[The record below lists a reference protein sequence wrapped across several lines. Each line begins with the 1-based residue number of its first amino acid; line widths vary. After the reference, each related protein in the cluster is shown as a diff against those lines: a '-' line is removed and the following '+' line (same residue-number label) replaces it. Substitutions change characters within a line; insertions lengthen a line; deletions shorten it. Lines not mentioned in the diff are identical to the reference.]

1 VNRSIKRSRSLATLR
16 IAAALLGFVVFA
28 TSAKSALAA
37 RPRVG
42 LALTGSTARA
52 PVHEAISAT
61 LSQHGFELVDV
72 DAEDGQDATVAAKSA
87 RLVAVLVGE
96 ARSSGRCALLIY
108 NASGD
113 VIGKASWAEKS
124 GSKLGPAV
132 RRTLWTRVGDAL
144 TKVAATA
151 TPASSGAQEADD
163 DERALSPAKAPAKK
177 KAADSADDD
186 EEGAPGRKRLAI
198 ETTAPGPA
206 PAGAAGTALDLAVGM
221 RLFSRNL
228 TFSPGGTA
236 LRDFSVSGRSAL
248 GIAGAWYPA
257 AAYRADWLSN
267 LGVGAAIE
275 WVPGLDSVTSGGV
288 SYPTTAADLRAD
300 VRYRL
305 LLSNGG
311 QIAFAVGGGQ
321 QSFVFRSDGTA
332 QRTAINDLPDV
343 QYSYLRVGVDARIV
357 LPADLSLLLAGGYR
371 YVPSAG
377 KQDYLIQ
384 ESSYLPGSSVVA
396 FDVGAGVGYR
406 FASTIEARAGFDLRR
421 YQFSG
426 GTNAG
431 SATSASDQYTAFWL
445 QVAFLL
451 DGIGATEDHAPAKP
465 RHDDESE

>member
-1 VNRSIKRSRSLATLR
+1 MIGSIKRSISVSTLR
-16 IAAALLGFVVFA
+16 IAAALLGFAAFA
-28 TSAKSALAA
+28 PSALAA
-37 RPRVG
+37 KPRVG

-52 PVHEAISAT
+52 PVHDAISAA
-61 LSQHGFELVDV
+61 LSQHGFEVVDV
-72 DAEDGQDATVAAKSA
+72 DAEDSQDATVAAKSA
-87 RLVAVLVGE
+87 HLVAVLVGE
-96 ARSSGRCALLIY
+96 ARSSGRCALQVY
-108 NASGD
+108 SAAGD

-124 GSKLGPAV
+124 GSKLAPVVG
-132 RRTLWTRVGDAL
+132 RTLWTRVGDEL
-144 TKVAATA
+144 TKVAKVPDDAK
-151 TPASSGAQEADD
+151 PANSGAQEADD
-163 DERALSPAKAPAKK
+163 DESSPSAARAPGKK
-177 KAADSADDD
+177 KAAASAEGD
-186 EEGAPGRKRLAI
+186 EEAPRRKHVAI
-198 ETTAPGPA
+198 ETTAAEPGPS
-206 PAGAAGTALDLAVGM
+206 GAAGTTLDLGVGM

-257 AAYRADWLSN
+257 AAYRSDWLSN

-275 WVPGLDSVTSGGV
+275 WVPALDSVTSGGV

-321 QSFVFRSDGTA
+321 QSFVFRSDGAA
-332 QRTAINDLPDV
+332 QRTDINYLPDV
-343 QYSYLRVGVDARIV
+343 QYSYMRVGVDARVV

-384 ESSYLPGSSVVA
+384 ESSYLPGSSIVA

-406 FASTIEARAGFDLRR
+406 FASAIEARAGFDLRR

-445 QVAFLL
+445 QVAILL
-451 DGIGATEDHAPAKP
+451 DGIGATDDHAPAKS

>member
-1 VNRSIKRSRSLATLR
+1 MKRSIIPCSLRIVATL
-16 IAAALLGFVVFA
+16 AGFVVFA
-28 TSAKSALAA
+28 AFAPSALAA
-37 RPRVG
+37 KPRVG

-52 PVHEAISAT
+52 PVHDAITAT
-61 LSQHGFELVDV
+61 LSQHGFEVVDV

-87 RLVAVLVGE
+87 HLVAVLVGE
-96 ARSSGRCALLIY
+96 ARSSGRCALQIY
-108 NASGD
+108 SASGD
-113 VIGKASWAEKS
+113 VVGKASWAEKS
-124 GSKLGPAV
+124 GSKLAPAV
-132 RRTLWTRVGDAL
+132 SRTLWTRVGDVL
-144 TKVAATA
+144 TKVSDEAK
-151 TPASSGAQEADD
+151 PAAQEAND
-163 DERALSPAKAPAKK
+163 DESSPSPAKAPAKK
-177 KAADSADDD
+177 KAAASAEDD
-186 EEGAPGRKRLAI
+186 EEKAPRRKHVAI
-198 ETTAPGPA
+198 ETTAAEPGPS
-206 PAGAAGTALDLAVGM
+206 GAAGTALDLAVGM

-228 TFSPGGTA
+228 TFAPGGTA

-257 AAYRADWLSN
+257 AAYRADWLAN

-305 LLSNGG
+305 MLSNGG

-332 QRTAINDLPDV
+332 QRTDINYLPDV
-343 QYSYLRVGVDARIV
+343 QYSYMRMGVDARIV

-406 FASTIEARAGFDLRR
+406 FASAVEARAGFDLRR

-426 GTNAG
+426 GTNTAVA
-431 SATSASDQYTAFWL
+431 SSASDQYTAFWL
-445 QVAFLL
+445 QVAILL
-451 DGIGATEDHAPAKP
+451 DGIGATEDHPPAKS